1 MTLREKLIEAVC
13 GYTKKE
19 YYSVC
24 GDGHSIWNPDEL
36 VKDGFP
42 PEWIQPMVYREKAG
56 PGKYDLYDNSGKS
69 VEYIDGVYG
78 GTFVTRLADDLG
90 VDTEETKK
98 YFGRGKI
105 AQIIA
110 AKIETLPEINFKEDQ
125 SNYGEGA

>member
-24 GDGHSIWNPDEL
+24 GDGHSIWNPDAL

-42 PEWIQPMVYREKAG
+42 SEWIQSMVYRKKRGLGNTLFMIIA
-56 PGKYDLYDNSGKS
+56 SA
-69 VEYIDGVYG
+69 
-78 GTFVTRLADDLG
+78 FVTRLADDLG
-90 VDTEETKK
+90 VDTEETNK

-125 SNYGEGA
+125 SNYGNGA